1 MSIVKVSKIID
12 GREYSIE
19 AGKFAKFASGAVMI
33 SSGDTMILVTTVAS
47 EKEMLD
53 IDFLPLQIE
62 YREKMASAGKIPGGF
77 LKREGRPSD
86 KEILTARLIDRPCR
100 PMFPKDWHFDTQIV
114 AQVFS
119 AESDIDPENFV
130 AVGASASLMI
140 SDIPFNGPIS
150 EVKVGRLDGKFILN
164 PSIAQLELCDINMT
178 IAGTDK
184 SIVMV
189 EGESNEISEAEFISV
204 IEFAHTQIREFN
216 ELQRELAALTSK
228 TKRTYT
234 KKEIPEEI
242 IEVVKN
248 EISAELKEFVYS
260 DTTKAERS
268 EKRTQIKEKAVA
280 KLLEV
285 FADNTEYAG
294 KLEKFGN
301 TLFGKLEKKAMRD
314 MILVDSLRLDGRNTT
329 QIRPISIETGLLP
342 RAHGSALF
350 TRGET
355 QSLTTVTLGTSRDE
369 QMIDGL
375 LPTYTNRF
383 YLQYNF
389 PPFSVG
395 ETGRFGGVSRREVGH
410 GNLAERALK
419 VILPSADDFG
429 YTIRI
434 VSDILESNGS
444 SSMATVCAGSLALFH
459 AGVPMPKAVSG
470 IAMGLILE
478 EDNYAILSDILGD
491 EDFLGDMD
499 FKVAGTKDGITACQ
513 MDIKIEG
520 LSLEI
525 LTKAL
530 AQANEGRLHI
540 LSKMD
545 EHMSTPNTEISRYAP
560 RFTKIQIPRDTIGAV
575 IGTGGET
582 IRGIIKETGVE
593 INIDDDGTVTIAATS
608 QEASDAAQAIIM
620 GLTLKPE
627 LDAVYKDALVKEVRD
642 GLGAIMEFMPG
653 KQALLH
659 ISQIAHERVEN
670 VADYVKVGERF
681 DVQLVEITRD
691 GKFRLSRKSLLP
703 RPERTESRPPR
714 EGNDNRNNDN
724 RNDNRGN
731 DRRNDNRN
739 NEPKQY

>member
-1 MSIVKVSKIID
+1 MSVVKVSKVID

-19 AGKFAKFASGAVMI
+19 AGKYARFASGAVMI
-33 SSGDTMILVTTVAS
+33 SSGETMVLVTVVAS

-53 IDFLPLQIE
+53 IDFLPLQVE

-119 AESDIDPENFV
+119 AEPDVDPENIV
-130 AVGASASLMI
+130 AVGVSAALMI
-140 SDIPFNGPIS
+140 SDIPFNGPIA
-150 EVKVGRLDGKFILN
+150 EVKVGRIDGKFILN
-164 PSIAQLELCDINMT
+164 PSIAQLETCDINMT

-189 EGESNEISEAEFISV
+189 EGESKEISEAEFVSA
-204 IEFAHTQIREFN
+204 IEYAHTQIREFN
-216 ELQRELAALTSK
+216 ALQNELYALTSK
-228 TKRTYT
+228 PKRTYT
-234 KKEIPEEI
+234 VKEIPEEI
-242 IEVVKN
+242 INTVKN

-268 EKRTQIKEKAVA
+268 ERRSQIKLKAQEK
-280 KLLEV
+280 LIEV
-285 FADNTEYAG
+285 YGENEEYTG
-294 KLEKFGN
+294 KLEKYAA
-301 TLFGKLEKKAMRD
+301 TLFSKLEKQAMRE
-314 MILVDSLRLDGRNTT
+314 MILVDGVRLDGRNTT
-329 QIRPISIETGLLP
+329 QIRPIACETGLLP

-375 LPTYTNRF
+375 LPTTTNRF

-419 VILPSADDFG
+419 IVLPSADDFG
-429 YTIRI
+429 YTLRI

-444 SSMATVCAGSLALFH
+444 SSMATVCAGSLALFD

-478 EDNYAILSDILGD
+478 GDRYAILSDILGD

-499 FKVAGTKDGITACQ
+499 FKVAGTSNGITACQ

-540 LSKMD
+540 LGVMN
-545 EHMSTPNTEISRYAP
+545 EHMSTPNTEISKYAP

-627 LDAVYKDALVKEVRD
+627 LDAVYPNALVKEVRE

-659 ISQIAHERVEN
+659 ISQIAHERVNN
-670 VADYVKVGERF
+670 VEDYIKVGERF
-681 DVQLVEITRD
+681 DVQLIEITRD

-714 EGNDNRNNDN
+714 EYNDN

-731 DRRNDNRN
+731 DNRNDNQG
-739 NEPKQY
+739 NERR

>member
-1 MSIVKVSKIID
+1 MNVVKVSKIID
-12 GREYSIE
+12 GKEYSIE
-19 AGKFAKFASGAVMI
+19 AGKYARFASGAVMM
-33 SSGDTMILVTTVAS
+33 SCGDTMVLVTTVAS
-47 EKEMLD
+47 EKEMEG
-53 IDFLPLQIE
+53 IDFLPLQVE

-86 KEILTARLIDRPCR
+86 KEILTSRLIDRPCR
-100 PMFPKDWHFDTQIV
+100 PMFPKDWHYDTQIV

-119 AESDIDPENFV
+119 AEPNIDPENI
-130 AVGASASLMI
+130 AATASSAALMI

-150 EVKVGRLDGKFILN
+150 EVKVGRIEGRFILN
-164 PSIAQLELCDINMT
+164 PSVAEIEMCDINMT

-189 EGESNEISEAEFISV
+189 EGESNEISEADFIAA

-216 ELQRELAALTSK
+216 ALQRELVELTSK
-228 TKRTYT
+228 PKRTYT
-234 KKEIPEEI
+234 VKEIPEEI
-242 IEVVKN
+242 ISTVK
-248 EISAELKEFVYS
+248 EAISADLKAFVYS

-268 EKRTQIKEKAVA
+268 EKRSEIKAKAIESLVS
-280 KLLEV
+280 K
-285 FADNTEYAG
+285 FAENEEYVG
-294 KLEKFGN
+294 KLEGYGA
-301 TLFGKLEKKAMRD
+301 TLFSKLEKQAMRE
-314 MILVDSLRLDGRNTT
+314 MILVDNLRLDGRNTT
-329 QIRPISIETGLLP
+329 QIRPITIETGLLP
-342 RAHGSALF
+342 RAHGSSLF

-375 LPTYTNRF
+375 LPTSTNRF

-419 VILPSADDFG
+419 VILPNADDFG
-429 YTIRI
+429 YTIRV

-444 SSMATVCAGSLALFH
+444 SSMATVCAGSLALFD

-478 EDNYAILSDILGD
+478 GERYAILSDILGD

-499 FKVAGTKDGITACQ
+499 FKVAGTENGITACQ

-530 AQANEGRLHI
+530 AQANEGRMHI
-540 LSKMD
+540 LGKMN
-545 EHMSTPNTEISRYAP
+545 EHMSAPKSDISKYAP
-560 RFTKIQIPRDTIGAV
+560 RFTKISIPRDTIGAV

-593 INIDDDGTVTIAATS
+593 INIEDDGTVTIAATS

-627 LDAVYKDALVKEVRD
+627 LDAVYPNALVKEVRE

-659 ISQIAHERVEN
+659 ISQIAHERVEK
-670 VADYVKVGERF
+670 VEDYVKAGDRF
-681 DVQLVEITRD
+681 DVQLIEITRD
-691 GKFRLSRKSLLP
+691 GKYRLSRKSLLP
-703 RPERTESRPPR
+703 RPERTENRPPR
-714 EGNDNRNNDN
+714 DGNDNRGNN

-731 DRRNDNRN
+731 ERR
-739 NEPKQY
+739 